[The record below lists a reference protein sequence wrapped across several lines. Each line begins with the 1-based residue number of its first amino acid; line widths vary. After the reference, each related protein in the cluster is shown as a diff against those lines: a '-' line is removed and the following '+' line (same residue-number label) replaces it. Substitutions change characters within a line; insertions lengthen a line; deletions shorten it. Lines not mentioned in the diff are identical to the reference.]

1 VPGGPTSWHMIPA
14 DSDSIEAE
22 VNLVIMSVPVRDHG

>member
-1 VPGGPTSWHMIPA
+1 VRGGPTSWHMIPA
-14 DSDSIEAE
+14 DSDSIEAG